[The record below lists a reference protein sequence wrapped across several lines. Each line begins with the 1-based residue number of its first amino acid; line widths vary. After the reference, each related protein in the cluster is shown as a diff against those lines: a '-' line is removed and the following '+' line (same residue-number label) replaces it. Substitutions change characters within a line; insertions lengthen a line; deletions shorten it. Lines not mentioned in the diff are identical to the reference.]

1 MSLKEQASRAI
12 SLLSLYEI
20 EGNSIERIISIAQ
33 NNQKYFGARPGDS
46 ALESVANKLEQLVAG
61 AAEQSMHQT
70 GLTPAQKEEV
80 RQMIQSALD
89 TGSA

>member
-1 MSLKEQASRAI
+1 MCSC
-12 SLLSLYEI
+12 LSANLSPSGKFELC
-20 EGNSIERIISIAQ
+20 EECRLEEEREDD
-33 NNQKYFGARPGDS
+33 N
-46 ALESVANKLEQLVAG
+46 

-70 GLTPAQKEEV
+70 GLTPRQKEEV